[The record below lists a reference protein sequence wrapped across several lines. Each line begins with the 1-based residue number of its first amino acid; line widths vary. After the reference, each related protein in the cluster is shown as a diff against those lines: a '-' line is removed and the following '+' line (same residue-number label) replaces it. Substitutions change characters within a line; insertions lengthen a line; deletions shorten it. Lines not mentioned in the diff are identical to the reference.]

1 MYAATTWG
9 ATIRHRES
17 ETTVLYPA
25 EVLSDDD
32 IHADG
37 VQFTTSPRGL
47 PSFVKGW
54 NFVTDL
60 YRVLEHAVERFRM
73 RKIGS
78 DEDGGPAGALFTRTA
93 GPSDADILGLVGK
106 LFNELPQDLRLAEE
120 IGEDAERNRLGFQG
134 EYNMNSLM

>member
-1 MYAATTWG
+1 
-9 ATIRHRES
+9 
-17 ETTVLYPA
+17 VLYPA

-32 IHADG
+32 IHPDG
-37 VQFTTSPRGL
+37 IHYSPSPRGL

-54 NFVTDL
+54 NFVSDL

-73 RKIGS
+73 RKIGG
-78 DEDGGPAGALFTRTA
+78 EEGPAGVLFTRTA

-120 IGEDAERNRLGFQG
+120 IGEDMERNRLGFQG
-134 EYNMNSLM
+134 ELEKGGAD